1 MRRRRRPWLWVVAP
15 SFLLFML
22 AILAWLAW
30 PGQSTFTLGPE
41 TTYVSAPIDGHGYVD
56 YTKELNERL
65 RAGTTPASN
74 ANVLIWKAIGPHP
87 YETEMPREYFKWLG
101 VAPPPADGDY
111 FLTFNHYLKK
121 HLNATRTD
129 AQRDFAG
136 RLKRNC
142 QNVWTAKDDPKLAQW
157 LRLNDKPLQVMI
169 EASRRREY
177 YNPLVPE
184 RTDGSS
190 GPLFSSSLDNV
201 AECREAAEALASRA
215 MLRLAGGKIDEA
227 WQDLLACHRLGRL
240 ISHGGT
246 PVELSVGATID
257 ETASRADLI
266 FLDRA
271 GLNSKQ
277 VSNCFADLRNLQAL
291 APVVEKIDLHLRL
304 MFLHS
309 VMFLSGQRTQDLQGQ
324 LATFGAAPK
333 DGAASQKLF
342 TRSVDWDLA
351 LRNINRFCD
360 RFAAA
365 ARLSDC
371 AERLEAMGQLEGEI
385 RAARDA
391 ADAGFFKRFLMSPS
405 ARGQAIVNLLLG
417 SLSPNLSETLAGA
430 QRAADESE
438 QTRRNLHLAFAL
450 AEFRSDT
457 GRYPARLAELAPKY
471 LDRIPLDLFSQ
482 RPPIYAL
489 KGQGY
494 VLASV
499 GPNGVDD
506 TSQTPD
512 ARHHGDD
519 IAVQMPISISP

>member
-1 MRRRRRPWLWVVAP
+1 
-15 SFLLFML
+15 ML
-22 AILAWLAW
+22 AILVWLAW
-30 PGQSTFTLGPE
+30 PGRSTFTLGPE
-41 TTYVSAPIDGHGYVD
+41 TTYVSAPLDGHGYVD

-65 RAGTTPASN
+65 RAETTPASN

-87 YETEMPREYFKWLG
+87 YETQMPREYFKRLG
-101 VAPPPADGDY
+101 AAAPAADGDY
-111 FLTFNHYLKK
+111 FLTFNQFLKK
-121 HLNATRTD
+121 HLNVTRTD
-129 AQRDFAG
+129 ALRDFAG

-157 LRLNDKPLQVMI
+157 LRLNDKPLQVLI

-184 RTDGSS
+184 RTDGASA
-190 GPLFSSSLDNV
+190 PLFLASLDNV
-201 AECREAAEALASRA
+201 AECREAAEALACRA
-215 MLRLAGGKIDEA
+215 MLRLAGGKIDDA

-246 PVELSVGATID
+246 LVELSVGATID
-257 ETASRADLI
+257 ETASRADLV

-271 GLNSKQ
+271 SLNSKQ
-277 VSNCFADLRNLQAL
+277 ISNCFDDLQRLQAMG
-291 APVVEKIDLHLRL
+291 PVIEKIDVHLRF

-309 VMFLSGQRTQDLQGQ
+309 VMFLSGQRTEDLQGQ
-324 LATFGAAPK
+324 LAAFGAAPK

-360 RFAAA
+360 RCVEA
-365 ARLSDC
+365 ARRADS
-371 AERLEAMGQLEGEI
+371 AERLQALGQLEQEI
-385 RAARDA
+385 RAARDE
-391 ADAGFFKRFLMSPS
+391 ADAGFFERFLMTPS
-405 ARGQAIVNLLLG
+405 ARGEAIVNLLLG
-417 SLSPNLSETLAGA
+417 SLLPNLSETLAGA

-457 GRYPARLAELAPKY
+457 GRYPARLAELTPKY
-471 LDRIPLDLFSQ
+471 LDRIPNDLFSH
-482 RPPIYAL
+482 RSPIYKPDG
-489 KGQGY
+489 KGY
-494 VLASV
+494 LLASV

-506 TSQTPD
+506 TSQAPD
-512 ARHHGDD
+512 ARPHGDD
-519 IAVQMPISISP
+519 IAVRMPISISP